1 VAFAFDVVLF
11 AQSDNQIKTSP
22 TIAAGD
28 FVIAKASGTG
38 DLGATANLTTL
49 PSEVPASSGIVKVWL
64 SATEMEADRVF
75 VKWHDA
81 SGAQWHGGAVEI
93 LTTGQTFDAMD
104 ANIDTALTRMTADR
118 AGYLDK
124 LNVSGTLAHS
134 DAANTYKADVSSLAL
149 ETTAQSIL
157 TDTAEIGAAGAGLT
171 ALATQTSVND
181 LPTNSEL
188 ATALASADDAVLA
201 AIGLLNNLSSAG
213 AQSAAAAALAAYGAA
228 TGADVAA
235 LNDLS
240 AADVRAAVGLAAA
253 NLDAQ
258 LTDLPT
264 GAELTAALADLP
276 TNAEL
281 SARTL
286 AAADYFDP
294 ATDPVATVTT
304 VGTVTNPVTAGTV
317 ADKTGYALSGA
328 GVSAVQSGLATSA
341 AIAALTDVT
350 AAEILAA
357 WDAATVDG
365 TITRA
370 QFERILLAFAGGET
384 TGAGTDD
391 LAFLGQ
397 DGATERIAAT
407 MSGGNR
413 SAVVLDGA

>member
-1 VAFAFDVVLF
+1 
-11 AQSDNQIKTSP
+11 
-22 TIAAGD
+22 
-28 FVIAKASGTG
+28 
-38 DLGATANLTTL
+38 
-49 PSEVPASSGIVKVWL
+49 
-64 SATEMEADRVF
+64 
-75 VKWHDA
+75 
-81 SGAQWHGGAVEI
+81 
-93 LTTGQTFDAMD
+93 
-104 ANIDTALTRMTADR
+104 MTAD
-118 AGYLDK
+118 
-124 LNVSGTLAHS
+124 VITIQFI
-134 DAANTYKADVSSLAL
+134 DAAGAEWHSFSVTLFP
-149 ETTAQSIL
+149 TAQTQDAIGSNVVAIL

-171 ALATQTSVND
+171 A
-181 LPTNSEL
+181 
-188 ATALASADDAVLA
+188 ADDAILA
-201 AIGLLNNLSSAG
+201 AIGALNNLSSAG
-213 AQSAAAAALAAYGAA
+213 AQAAAAAALAAYDAA
-228 TGADVAA
+228 TGADVGA

-317 ADKTGYALSGA
+317 SDKTGYALSGA
-328 GVSAVQSGLATSA
+328 GVSAVQSGLASA
-341 AIAALTDVT
+341 ASIAALTDVT

-391 LAFLGQ
+391 VAFLGQ

-407 MSGGNR
+407 MSSGNR
-413 SAVVLDGA
+413 AAVVLNGA

>member
-1 VAFAFDVVLF
+1 
-11 AQSDNQIKTSP
+11 
-22 TIAAGD
+22 
-28 FVIAKASGTG
+28 
-38 DLGATANLTTL
+38 
-49 PSEVPASSGIVKVWL
+49 
-64 SATEMEADRVF
+64 
-75 VKWHDA
+75 
-81 SGAQWHGGAVEI
+81 
-93 LTTGQTFDAMD
+93 
-104 ANIDTALTRMTADR
+104 
-118 AGYLDK
+118 
-124 LNVSGTLAHS
+124 
-134 DAANTYKADVSSLAL
+134 
-149 ETTAQSIL
+149 
-157 TDTAEIGAAGAGLT
+157 
-171 ALATQTSVND
+171 
-181 LPTNSEL
+181 
-188 ATALASADDAVLA
+188 
-201 AIGLLNNLSSAG
+201 
-213 AQSAAAAALAAYGAA
+213 
-228 TGADVAA
+228 
-235 LNDLS
+235 
-240 AADVRAAVGLAAA
+240 
-253 NLDAQ
+253 
-258 LTDLPT
+258 
-264 GAELTAALADLP
+264 LTAALADLP

-328 GVSAVQSGLATSA
+328 GVTAVQSGLATSA

-413 SAVVLDGA
+413 SAVVLNGA